1 MSNEIQNL
9 KDKIEELEKKLSEVE
24 EERDDLNTKLENY
37 DCEDCDHK
45 QIEIHELESELL
57 RYKNFFGEISGSSLG
72 ELNDMRS
79 LLNGGS

>member
-24 EERDDLNTKLENY
+24 EERDDLNIELENY

-45 QIEIHELESELL
+45 QIEIQELESELL
-57 RYKNFFGEISGSSLG
+57 RYKNCFGEISDSSLG
-72 ELNDMRS
+72 ELNDMRD
-79 LLNGGS
+79 LLNGES